1 MATSKMITK
10 PQTSMVIRM
19 TAILETFDSPR
30 RNRSLQDISIQTGL
44 PRSTAHRILDQL
56 VRLGWVEHHGVGYRL
71 GWRAEDLSARASE
84 HARLREAAAPHLH
97 ELAVRT
103 PFIVHL
109 GVLDGLYIRYLDK
122 IGGADASSVPSRVG
136 GSLPAHLTAV
146 GKAMLAY
153 IDPESLDVALERVSA
168 KENPARIDPVTL
180 HRELASVRMRGGL
193 STSRNSPLAAVVCV
207 GVPIFNSDHQVSAG
221 LSLCDGGGGGPLDR
235 YVPLLMEQAK
245 RISAQLSS
253 RPASPV
259 RTPGEMWVPGPR
271 ATVAGRFRL
280 VRAPVDGTRYADA

>member
-1 MATSKMITK
+1 MPTSDMIST
-10 PQTSMVIRM
+10 PMTSMVTRM

-30 RNRSLQDISIQTGL
+30 RNRSLQDISLLTGL

-56 VRLGWVEHHGVGYRL
+56 VRLGWVEHHEAGYCL

-84 HARLREAAAPHLH
+84 HARLREVAAPYLH

-109 GVLDGLYIRYLDK
+109 GVLDGLFTLYLDK
-122 IGGADASSVPSRVG
+122 IGGAGASSVPSRVG
-136 GSLPAHLTAV
+136 GSLPAHLTAI

-153 IDPESLDVALERVSA
+153 IDPESLDAVLDRVSTG
-168 KENPARIDPVTL
+168 ENPARVDSAPL
-180 HRELASVRMRGGL
+180 HRELATVRLRGGL
-193 STSRNSPLAAVVCV
+193 SVSRNSPLAAVACV
-207 GVPIFNSDHQVSAG
+207 GVPIFNGDHQVSAG

-235 YVPLLMEQAK
+235 YVPMLMDRAK

-253 RPASPV
+253 
-259 RTPGEMWVPGPR
+259 
-271 ATVAGRFRL
+271 
-280 VRAPVDGTRYADA
+280 